1 MPKTQ
6 VVFFEESDR
15 SVPVLEWLTSLRRTN
30 EKAFAKCLVRIERL
44 AAAGHDLRRPEADI
58 LRNGIYELRARHGRV
73 QYRLLYFFHG
83 KNVAILAHALT
94 KEDTV
99 PAIDIDRAL
108 TRKKLFEKHPANHT
122 YTEEGTD
129 EPDSQEA

>member
-44 AAAGHDLRRPEADI
+44 EAAGHDLRRPEADI
-58 LRNGIYELRARHGRV
+58 LRDGIYELRARHGRV
-73 QYRLLYFFHG
+73 QYRLLYFFYG

-99 PAIDIDRAL
+99 PAIDIDRAV
-108 TRKKLFEKHPANHT
+108 TRKKIFEKHPANHT

-129 EPDSQEA
+129 EPHQ

>member
-6 VVFFEESDR
+6 VVFFGESDR
-15 SVPVLEWLTSLRRTN
+15 SVPVLEWLTSLRRSN
-30 EKAFAKCLVRIERL
+30 EEAFAKCLVRIERL
-44 AAAGHDLRRPEADI
+44 EAAGHDLLRPEADI
-58 LRNGIYELRARHGRV
+58 LRDGIYELRARHGRV

-83 KNVAILAHALT
+83 KNVDILAHALT

-122 YTEEGTD
+122 YIEEGTD
-129 EPDSQEA
+129 EPD

>member
-1 MPKTQ
+1 MPAAFSAARAGLTGGKDRWGH
-6 VVFFEESDR
+6 SDR
-15 SVPVLEWLTSLRRTN
+15 CRKRPRGWRS
-30 EKAFAKCLVRIERL
+30 CL
-44 AAAGHDLRRPEADI
+44 AAGHDLRRPEADI
-58 LRNGIYELRARHGRV
+58 LRNGIYELRARHERV

-129 EPDSQEA
+129 EPDSQDA